1 MIQQHLSTRRDQ
13 NSRKSQ
19 RTKGERH
26 EQERC
31 DRRHETTQGRISVS
45 GIRDILENVGLRSTD
60 LNRCNNDILTG
71 SKNQRGRIAPLQC
84 VRLSAP
90 CHTPRGRG
98 AGARTN
104 GGSVRPARP
113 AASGPKQTQT
123 KRQRHVPESIA
134 RMCARA
140 AFPDCPVD
148 RTLPRRDGDLTKRT
162 QKGLWNSIR
171 GFLVPPPACC
181 LPWICHYIMTFFSYY
196 RRPAESGGL
205 AYLHPSN
212 LNVARVSLTCF
223 PRATCTMRP
232 RGVGQNRHRV
242 VLCYRHSVCPNS
254 LLNSQ
259 QGMLSTG
266 RNQPSGSGDWRRRGT
281 TVSVL
286 PLWRFAGS
294 SGVNSPF
301 LSLELPNAGIGR
313 GY

>member
-1 MIQQHLSTRRDQ
+1 MHRFPTTLAILECSSINSESQSRPLAIRRHRHHHRQMIQQHLSTRRYQ

-26 EQERC
+26 EQECC
-31 DRRHETTQGRISVS
+31 DRRHETTRGRISVS

-123 KRQRHVPESIA
+123 ERQRHVPESIA

-171 GFLVPPPACC
+171 GFWFLPPP
-181 LPWICHYIMTFFSYY
+181 
-196 RRPAESGGL
+196 
-205 AYLHPSN
+205 
-212 LNVARVSLTCF
+212 VAFL
-223 PRATCTMRP
+223 
-232 RGVGQNRHRV
+232 G
-242 VLCYRHSVCPNS
+242 SVTI
-254 LLNSQ
+254 L
-259 QGMLSTG
+259 
-266 RNQPSGSGDWRRRGT
+266 
-281 TVSVL
+281 
-286 PLWRFAGS
+286 
-294 SGVNSPF
+294 
-301 LSLELPNAGIGR
+301 
-313 GY
+313 